1 MAPPLPILPGFPSRA
16 VLKVLGAS
24 AAAVGLAARNQET
37 A

>member
-16 VLKVLGAS
+16 ILKVLGAS
-24 AAAVGLAARNQET
+24 AAVGLAARNQET